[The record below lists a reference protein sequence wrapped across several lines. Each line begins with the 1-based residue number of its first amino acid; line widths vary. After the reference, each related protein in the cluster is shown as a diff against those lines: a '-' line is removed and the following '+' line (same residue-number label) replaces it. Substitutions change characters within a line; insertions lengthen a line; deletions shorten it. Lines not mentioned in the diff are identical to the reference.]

1 MIFIGIVTKFNEPLE
16 AAQVHIHDDRYD
28 NMVECGAAGQSK
40 LDHSHQ
46 LQGCSIAATDV
57 MSMSSANELL

>member
-1 MIFIGIVTKFNEPLE
+1 MSFYDIATKYNKPLE
-16 AAQVHIHDDRYD
+16 AAQAHIHDDRYD
-28 NMVECGAAGQSK
+28 MVECGAAGQSK